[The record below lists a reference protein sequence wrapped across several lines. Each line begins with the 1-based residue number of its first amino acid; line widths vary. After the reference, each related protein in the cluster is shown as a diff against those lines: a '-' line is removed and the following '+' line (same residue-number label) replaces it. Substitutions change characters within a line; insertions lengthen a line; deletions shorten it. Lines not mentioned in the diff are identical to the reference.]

1 MKTYSYPDLLDMHFE
16 ALLQQGDANLA
27 GFAKAKL
34 IETTP
39 GLPAEI
45 VALFHLIRDLW
56 AFFRPVQPTPVFR
69 ADLNARLVAEAKRQ
83 QAQRTLGI
91 AHPHP
96 PLRPVWVAPVAVL
109 GTASLVGVGAYAYWR
124 RTRQIEP
131 AERPLAA

>member
-16 ALLQQGDANLA
+16 ALQQQGDT

-39 GLPAEI
+39 GLPVEI
-45 VALFHLIRDLW
+45 VVLFSLIRALW
-56 AFFRPVQPTPVFR
+56 AFFRPVQPAPGFR
-69 ADLNARLVAEAKRQ
+69 ADLSARLIAEAKRQ

-91 AHPHP
+91 AHSHP

-124 RTRQIEP
+124 RARQT
-131 AERPLAA
+131 ERALAA